1 MPNPQYLT
9 PYAHFINYFSVLAIE
24 HNEIAMCYEL
34 DEEEILSGIRSKIK
48 YPCLMLE
55 APDFG
60 LYDNKTNTDSVVPT
74 GITILSPSK
83 PGDFERRKELLI
95 SHERIMLDIV
105 SRLRADDRQG
115 NWHVD
120 TNQLRYNKVG
130 PVFSDH
136 CYGWRLEVR
145 YQRWVDLTVNNDRWT
160 LE

>member
-1 MPNPQYLT
+1 MDEYLT
-9 PYAHFINYFSVLAIE
+9 PYAYFISYFSQLAEE
-24 HNEIAMCYEL
+24 HCEIAMCYEL
-34 DEEEILSGIRSKIK
+34 DEEEILSGLRSKIK

-55 APDFG
+55 VPDFG
-60 LYDNKTNTDSVVPT
+60 LYDNKVNTDSVVPS
-74 GITILSPSK
+74 GITILSPVK
-83 PGDFERRKELLI
+83 PGNPDKRKELLI

-105 SRLRADDRQG
+105 SRLREDDRRAR
-115 NWHVD
+115 WHVD

-145 YQRWVDLTVNNDRWT
+145 YQRWVDLTVKAERWT